1 MTLSVIY
8 IICLFYFSLSVLEAR
23 IHQLQ
28 SDVVLDV
35 QHAKVQFAKAH
46 SSGRLVLS
54 GKGHKSIPQEKTD
67 IPKSAQ
73 IVAKGASKS
82 QPSRWME
89 KLSEERKNK
98 LKKQLRLQQKLQ
110 KNVKEKP
117 AAKSKGDKSSLML
130 PGTAHKTVSTIAK
143 KTVPSNKKSRGQ
155 MTLSDEFRAGFLSPF
170 TSTVATAA
178 AGAAAMPNKVFKGK
192 QKPSKNQL
200 PGEEAVNDA
209 QHRVK
214 ELAEVEELERR
225 LSQQVSQWTSSS
237 DPERLQEDS
246 EGTACGDINLN
257 IRSYLEACVFAGN
270 IERAH
275 RFLLSQHRVMS
286 RRKHLSTDVY
296 NIMMRVWAKK
306 VSSTLVIK
314 SSRCCF
320 GYDFIVK
327 IRKSDS
333 VSPEN
338 LSQGFCII

>member
-1 MTLSVIY
+1 M
-8 IICLFYFSLSVLEAR
+8 LEAR

-35 QHAKVQFAKAH
+35 QHAKVNFFKAQ
-46 SSGRLVLS
+46 SSGRWVLP
-54 GKGHKSIPQEKTD
+54 GKDRKSIPQEKTD

-98 LKKQLRLQQKLQ
+98 LKKQLHLQQKLQ

-117 AAKSKGDKSSLML
+117 AAKSKGDKSGLLL

-143 KTVPSNKKSRGQ
+143 KTVPSNKKSRSQ
-155 MTLSDEFRAGFLSPF
+155 MTLPSEFHAGFLSPF

-178 AGAAAMPNKVFKGK
+178 AGAAAMPKNVSKGK
-192 QKPSKNQL
+192 KKISKNQL

-209 QHRVK
+209 QCRVK

-225 LSQQVSQWTSSS
+225 LSQQVNLWTSSS
-237 DPERLQEDS
+237 DPERLKEDS
-246 EGTACGDINLN
+246 EGTVCGDINLS
-257 IRSYLEACVFAGN
+257 IRSYLEACVFAGD

-306 VSSTLVIK
+306 VSSKLVIK

-320 GYDFIVK
+320 GCDFIDEK
-327 IRKSDS
+327 KK
-333 VSPEN
+333 
-338 LSQGFCII
+338 L